1 MKVLKKMEMMAS
13 LRNIWLLH
21 TFSLSWVEDSI
32 ENMYT
37 SAGVK
42 RFTGREEVRK
52 TVGNKITGLCCW
64 LCHWCSESILTSS
77 LVYYRTDPWQRSF
90 YVFFIKKRQKYCL
103 RVTSIHLSSNTSWI
117 KTNHICAI
125 QPISNEDISPLRNWP
140 TICQILVDQLSS
152 FQVTVSQSVS
162 QRPTVHQY
170 FSVK

>member
-42 RFTGREEVRK
+42 RFTGGEEVRK

-64 LCHWCSESILTSS
+64 LCHWCSERILTSS
-77 LVYYRTDPWQRSF
+77 LVYYWTDPWQCSL
-90 YVFFIKKRQKYCL
+90 YVFFIKIIIILLFKGDIY
-103 RVTSIHLSSNTSWI
+103 TSVLQYIMNKNQSYMCNTTDHVM
-117 KTNHICAI
+117 KTYLHWGTG
-125 QPISNEDISPLRNWP
+125 QPFVRYWLIN
-140 TICQILVDQLSS
+140 
-152 FQVTVSQSVS
+152 
-162 QRPTVHQY
+162 
-170 FSVK
+170 